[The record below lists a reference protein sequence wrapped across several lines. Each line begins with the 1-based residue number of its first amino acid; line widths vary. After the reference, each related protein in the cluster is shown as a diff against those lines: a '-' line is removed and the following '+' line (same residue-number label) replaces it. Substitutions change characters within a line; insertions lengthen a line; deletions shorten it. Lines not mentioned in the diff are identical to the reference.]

1 MIASWPDFAHAGPGS
16 QRKVE
21 IVEQCLCHG
30 LSPQIAGAELAA
42 AITSDVDL
50 DDDVTSAWTII
61 TAALRVFDSD
71 EDIAKI
77 AELLVA
83 FASLAPSESESSAE
97 KNSFAARSWTSLGWS
112 LNEEWNCEF
121 RRPYTPILAC

>member
-1 MIASWPDFAHAGPGS
+1 M
-16 QRKVE
+16 
-21 IVEQCLCHG
+21 
-30 LSPQIAGAELAA
+30 AGAELAV
-42 AITSDVDL
+42 AIKSDVDL